1 MLLCSERLSS
11 NGRPLAPAGVLPLGA
26 LRALNDQT
34 FPTWTTRRLTSR
46 TVVQRVGDR
55 SELSDR
61 EIGASRLD
69 VRDVGTSSSAVAARA
84 GPA

>member
-26 LRALNDQT
+26 LGAPNDQ
-34 FPTWTTRRLTSR
+34 PLPLYDAQ
-46 TVVQRVGDR
+46 VDLEDGVQRVGDR

-61 EIGASRLD
+61 EVGATRLD

-84 GPA
+84 GPG